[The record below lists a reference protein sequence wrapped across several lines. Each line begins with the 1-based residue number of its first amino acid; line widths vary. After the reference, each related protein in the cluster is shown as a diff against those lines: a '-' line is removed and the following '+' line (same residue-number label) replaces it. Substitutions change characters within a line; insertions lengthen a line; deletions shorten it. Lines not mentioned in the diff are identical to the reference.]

1 MKEPNNWAILKKRAK
16 MEDNILKK
24 AGLEVSHTGLSG
36 IPIQRI
42 TAEETKPLLQQLSN
56 AGINVY

>member
-1 MKEPNNWAILKKRAK
+1 

-42 TAEETKPLLQQLSN
+42 TAEETKPLLQQFSN